1 MSECP
6 CLKKKK
12 TQDAAQPQQNAGV
25 NGGPWPSPCGPGYAF
40 DPRTNQCVPDPRVR
54 R

>member
-1 MSECP
+1 MSQSECP

-12 TQDAAQPQQNAGV
+12 TQDAAQQGANV
-25 NGGPWPSPCGPGYAF
+25 TGGPWPSPCGPGYAF